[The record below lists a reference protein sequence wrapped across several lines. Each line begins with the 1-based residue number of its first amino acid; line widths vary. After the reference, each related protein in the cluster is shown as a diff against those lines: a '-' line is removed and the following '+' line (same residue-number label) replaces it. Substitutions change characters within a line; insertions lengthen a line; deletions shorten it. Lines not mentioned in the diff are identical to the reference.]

1 MILLSPLYISI
12 KTAILSTMI
21 TFFLGIYLANFVKKI
36 KRFRSF
42 FDALFTL
49 PMVLPPTVIGFILLL
64 ILGANGPLE
73 FLYEKFNFQI
83 VFSYAA
89 TVISAVVVS
98 LPLMYRTALSSFLQ
112 IDEEYIQ
119 VARTL
124 GLSEYKIFWKII
136 FPLSKEGLIAGMVLS
151 FTRALGEFGATIM
164 ISGNIVGKTQT
175 ISTAIYTAVQ
185 TGRKDLAFEW
195 SLIVICISLLSIIA
209 LNFVTK
215 NKYR

>member
-12 KTAILSTMI
+12 KTAILSTII

-83 VFSYAA
+83 VFSYTA

-119 VARTL
+119 AARTL

-185 TGRKDLAFEW
+185 SGQKDLAFQW

-209 LNFVTK
+209 LSFVTK

>member
-12 KTAILSTMI
+12 KTAILSTII

-73 FLYEKFNFQI
+73 FLYEKYNFQI
-83 VFSYAA
+83 VFSYTA

-119 VARTL
+119 AARTL

-185 TGRKDLAFEW
+185 SGQKDLAFQW

-209 LNFVTK
+209 LSFVTK